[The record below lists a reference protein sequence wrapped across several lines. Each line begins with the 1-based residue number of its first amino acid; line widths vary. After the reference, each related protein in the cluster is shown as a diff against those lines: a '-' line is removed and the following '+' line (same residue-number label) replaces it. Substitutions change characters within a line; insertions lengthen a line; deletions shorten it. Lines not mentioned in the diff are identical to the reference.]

1 MTELVLD
8 CSVTMAWCFDD
19 KASPQADAV
28 LARLTDTPAVVPS
41 LWLLEVTHVLVLAE
55 RRSRLTPANTTR
67 FLSLLRA
74 LPITVE
80 DPPVDRVFAE
90 VLHLA
95 RSLQLAP
102 YDAAYLELAM
112 RRGGVFCTLDNVLE
126 NAARAVGV
134 PLFAG

>member
-1 MTELVLD
+1 MSELVLD
-8 CSVTMAWCFDD
+8 CSVTMAWCFEDE
-19 KASPQADAV
+19 ASPQADAA

-41 LWLLEVTHVLVLAE
+41 LWSLEVTNVLVLAE
-55 RRSRLTPANTTR
+55 RRSRLTPANTAR
-67 FLSLLRA
+67 FLALLRA

-80 DPPVDRVFAE
+80 DPPIDRVFAE

-95 RSLQLAP
+95 RSLQLTA

-112 RRGGVFCTLDNVLE
+112 RRGGVLCTLDNVLE